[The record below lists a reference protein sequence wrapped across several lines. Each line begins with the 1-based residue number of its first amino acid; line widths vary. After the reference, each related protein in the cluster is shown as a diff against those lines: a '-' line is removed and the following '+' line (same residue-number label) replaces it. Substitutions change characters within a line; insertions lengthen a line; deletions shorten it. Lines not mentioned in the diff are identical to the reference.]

1 MISIDRY
8 YLCDL
13 LNNIL
18 ILTIRDYQN
27 IKTEI
32 CGGGKWNFMTIYY
45 FTGGKRKCQL
55 WRKKVTAG
63 IIAIADKFY
72 SSQYY
77 LFFV

>member
-27 IKTEI
+27 IRTEI
-32 CGGGKWNFMTIYY
+32 CGGGKWNFMT
-45 FTGGKRKCQL
+45 
-55 WRKKVTAG
+55 V
-63 IIAIADKFY
+63 
-72 SSQYY
+72 
-77 LFFV
+77 